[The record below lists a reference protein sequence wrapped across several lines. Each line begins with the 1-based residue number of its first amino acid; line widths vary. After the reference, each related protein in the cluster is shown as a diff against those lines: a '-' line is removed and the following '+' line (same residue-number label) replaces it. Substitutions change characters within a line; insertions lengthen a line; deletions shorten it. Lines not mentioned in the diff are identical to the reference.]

1 MITKEELLK
10 MPASDYMNDQQL
22 EFFAHLLKEE
32 KEETLEEIDMARAAL
47 TELENNP
54 ADEADAAAAEEQRQL
69 QLRIVSR
76 KTNYFKHIERAQARI
91 DDKSY
96 GFCEETD
103 EMIGLQRLM
112 YRPTST
118 LSVEAQ
124 ESKERRKSLHK
135 DVRDV

>member
-54 ADEADAAAAEEQRQL
+54 
-69 QLRIVSR
+69 
-76 KTNYFKHIERAQARI
+76 
-91 DDKSY
+91 
-96 GFCEETD
+96 
-103 EMIGLQRLM
+103 
-112 YRPTST
+112 
-118 LSVEAQ
+118 
-124 ESKERRKSLHK
+124 
-135 DVRDV
+135 

>member
-1 MITKEELLK
+1 MITKEELLN

-32 KEETLEEIDMARAAL
+32 KKTTFEEIEMAKAAL
-47 TELENNP
+47 AELENNP
-54 ADEADAAAAEEQRQL
+54 ADEVDAAASEEQRQL

-76 KTNYFKHIERAQARI
+76 KSNYLSHIQRAEARI
-91 DDKSY
+91 EDKSY
-96 GFCEETD
+96 GFCAETD
-103 EMIGLQRLM
+103 EAIGLLRLLH
-112 YRPTST
+112 RPTST
-118 LSVEAQ
+118 LTVEAQ

>member
-1 MITKEELLK
+1 

-22 EFFAHLLKEE
+22 EFFAHLLEEE
-32 KEETLEEIDMARAAL
+32 KEKTFEEIEVAKAAL

-76 KTNYFKHIERAQARI
+76 KTNYFNHIQRAEARI
-91 DDKSY
+91 EDKSY

-103 EMIGLQRLM
+103 EAIGVQRLL
-112 YRPTST
+112 YRPTSS